1 MYVSKKARIDK
12 VLLAESAV
20 VLGESVIGQGSIV
33 DINTIIGYPIRSKI
47 RGLEVGDNNLYLE
60 ALDAVS
66 DGSILGSKVHIRPG
80 TSIYE
85 GTVIGN
91 SVETGHNV
99 LIRENVRI
107 GDNTVIGSSS
117 VIDGRVRIGNN
128 VRIESGVY
136 IPPESIIED
145 NVFLGPFA
153 LVTNDRYPMSKK
165 LIGVYI
171 EEGAAIGANA
181 ILIAGVKIGRHSIVA
196 AGSIVTR
203 DVPSESVVAGV
214 PARIV
219 SDRWEFERKK
229 REWEEGGVQTWMQ

>member
-1 MYVSKKARIDK
+1 LYVSKKARIDK
-12 VLLAESAV
+12 ILLAESAV
-20 VLGESVIGQGSIV
+20 VLGKTVIGKGSII
-33 DINTIIGYPIRSKI
+33 DLNTIIGYPIRSKI
-47 RGLEVGDNNLYLE
+47 RRLEVEDNQSYIE
-60 ALDAVS
+60 AMDEVS

-85 GTVIGN
+85 GSFIGN
-91 SVETGHNV
+91 NVETGHNV

-117 VIDGRVRIGNN
+117 VVDGRVRIGSN

-153 LVTNDRYPMSKK
+153 VVTNDRYPMSKK

-171 EEGAAIGANA
+171 EEGAVIGANA
-181 ILIAGVKIGRHSIVA
+181 VLIAGVKIGKRSIVA
-196 AGSIVTR
+196 AGSVVTR
-203 DVPSESVVAGV
+203 DVPPESVVAGV
-214 PARIV
+214 PARII
-219 SDRWEFERKK
+219 SDREEFEEKK
-229 REWEEGGVQTWMQ
+229 REWEEGGVRTWMQ

>member
-1 MYVSKKARIDK
+1 MYVSKKAKIDE

-20 VLGESVIGQGSIV
+20 VLGKTVIGKGSII

-47 RGLEVGDNNLYLE
+47 RRLKVEGNQSYLE
-60 ALDAVS
+60 AMDAVS

-85 GTVIGN
+85 GSFIGN
-91 SVETGHNV
+91 NVETGHNV

-117 VIDGRVRIGNN
+117 VVDGRVRIGNN

-145 NVFLGPFA
+145 SVFLGPFA
-153 LVTNDRYPMSKK
+153 VVTNDRYPMSKK

-171 EEGAAIGANA
+171 EEGAVIGANA
-181 ILIAGVKIGRHSIVA
+181 ILIAGVKISKRSIVA
-196 AGSIVTR
+196 AGSVVTR
-203 DVPSESVVAGV
+203 DVPPGSVVAGV
-214 PARIV
+214 PARII
-219 SDRWEFERKK
+219 SSREEFEEKK
-229 REWEEGGVQTWMQ
+229 GEWEEGDVRTWMQ